1 MPLTPEELDAL
12 ARNPQSATGDQ
23 GSYTEFSADDL
34 LKLNAAAG
42 AADAV
47 EGTNLNGG
55 SKSAFNCL
63 RPARAAFP
71 GAFR

>member
-1 MPLTPEELDAL
+1 V
-12 ARNPQSATGDQ
+12 TGDS
-23 GSYTEFSADDL
+23 GSYDEYSADDL
-34 LKLNAAAG
+34 LKLAAVAAG
-42 AADAV
+42 EEAL

-55 SKSAFNCL
+55 PKSALNCL